1 MPTSNNELLQDNS
14 PFALTTARVAGRNQ
28 AIFRYGA
35 KTLTE
40 IYRKAA
46 RLKDAPFLVNDTG
59 AITYEALFQQ
69 AAAHAALFA
78 GRGIVKGMRVPLAP
92 HNDAGWI
99 ASFIAL
105 TSLGATAVLIN
116 GSSMKSLHQVAA
128 AECDTAIV
136 DNPPDPTQKTV
147 ISENG
152 SAAVQSDQIKLPESE
167 IDPEQEACIAFTSG
181 STGDPKGAILTHRGM
196 TTGLMNMMLAGAMAA
211 RGAPGARQPMT
222 RPVTPSVL
230 LRTPLSHVSAYMQ
243 VLLMFMIG
251 GRVVRSDRADICQLI
266 ADHQITSVTGIS
278 DAEIAML
285 LAATSGLGPLRSI
298 AVAGRSLPAKLR
310 RTLREN
316 LPGLGVG
323 SGYGLT
329 ETNGLV
335 SAISNSELDSRPL
348 AVGPV
353 LPTVECRILGKDGE
367 ACSAGESGQ
376 ISLRGAMLM
385 KGYCNAPRHATPDDR
400 STGGWFNTGDIGYL
414 SNDGYLHVLDKS
426 DR

>member
-1 MPTSNNELLQDNS
+1 
-14 PFALTTARVAGRNQ
+14 
-28 AIFRYGA
+28 
-35 KTLTE
+35 
-40 IYRKAA
+40 
-46 RLKDAPFLVNDTG
+46 
-59 AITYEALFQQ
+59 
-69 AAAHAALFA
+69 
-78 GRGIVKGMRVPLAP
+78 
-92 HNDAGWI
+92 
-99 ASFIAL
+99 
-105 TSLGATAVLIN
+105 
-116 GSSMKSLHQVAA
+116 
-128 AECDTAIV
+128 
-136 DNPPDPTQKTV
+136 
-147 ISENG
+147 
-152 SAAVQSDQIKLPESE
+152 
-167 IDPEQEACIAFTSG
+167 
-181 STGDPKGAILTHRGM
+181 
-196 TTGLMNMMLAGAMAA
+196 
-211 RGAPGARQPMT
+211 
-222 RPVTPSVL
+222 
-230 LRTPLSHVSAYMQ
+230 
-243 VLLMFMIG
+243 
-251 GRVVRSDRADICQLI
+251 
-266 ADHQITSVTGIS
+266 
-278 DAEIAML
+278 ML

-426 DR
+426 DRFLRTGGDASPAATSRMRRGRSWAPWISRRSPFPMGPMTG